1 MIKDELDRVI
11 KKIPHREA
19 FEGNEE
25 MWDTL
30 HDFLDSGNLV
40 DAQIMLQFMAMEYPE
55 YENVLYEGFYGLDS
69 IMFDSKY
76 GD

>member
-1 MIKDELDRVI
+1 MIKDELDRVV

-19 FEGNEE
+19 FEGNED

-30 HDFLDSGNLV
+30 HDFLDSGNLE
-40 DAQIMLQFMAMEYPE
+40 DAQVVLQVIAVEHPE
-55 YENVLYEGFYGLDS
+55 YEEILYEVYYGLDA
-69 IMFDSKY
+69 IMFDAKY

>member
-1 MIKDELDRVI
+1 MIKDELDRVV
-11 KKIPHREA
+11 KKIPVREA

-69 IMFDSKY
+69 IMFDAKY